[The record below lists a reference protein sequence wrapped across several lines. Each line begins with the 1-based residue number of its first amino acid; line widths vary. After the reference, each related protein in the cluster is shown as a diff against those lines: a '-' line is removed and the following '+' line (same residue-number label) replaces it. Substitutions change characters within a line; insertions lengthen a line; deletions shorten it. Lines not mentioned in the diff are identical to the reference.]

1 MIRDK
6 LEELRNFIKKKKKKK
21 STRKIH
27 IEHEI
32 FSKPVHLSLKLF
44 SILMLR
50 DPFYDEQLSF
60 NS

>member
-6 LEELRNFIKKKKKKK
+6 LEELRNFIKKKK

-44 SILMLR
+44 SILILR